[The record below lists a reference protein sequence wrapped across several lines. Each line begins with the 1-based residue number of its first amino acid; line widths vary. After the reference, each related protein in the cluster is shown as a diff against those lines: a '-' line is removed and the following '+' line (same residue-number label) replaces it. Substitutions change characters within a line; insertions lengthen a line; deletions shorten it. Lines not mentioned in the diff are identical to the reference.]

1 MRYCIN
7 SASKIYPKGKL
18 TEEGYGEFASSLR
31 PPKVSKLNA
40 QNLKTFSP
48 LVTLPSNGRVARDFL
63 QNGNA
68 KSRVTSAENK
78 GESDLLGNRIGGTTE
93 TSFPGIRVTGWEM
106 VGGYAIQFR
115 FSDGHNTGLFS
126 YDLLMQL
133 ASQTHNQE

>member
-1 MRYCIN
+1 MLKPENIQ
-7 SASKIYPKGKL
+7 SIGDEIAIQWTDGKE
-18 TEEGYGEFASSLR
+18 TFYKMEMLR
-31 PPKVSKLNA
+31 A
-40 QNLKTFSP
+40 ESP
-48 LVTLPSNGRVARDFL
+48 
-63 QNGNA
+63 
-68 KSRVTSAENK
+68 SAENK

-133 ASQTHNQE
+133 AS